1 MLQTE
6 AKVASEVRVNDPVN
20 HPAHYTSGGIECIDA
35 IDAALSCY
43 PTGKLAFLAGQ
54 VIKYVW
60 RAPLKGT
67 FKQDLE
73 KARFYLNRMIGV
85 LDEQSI

>member
-6 AKVASEVRVNDPVN
+6 AKVASAAPVNDPVN

-35 IDAALSCY
+35 IEAAVGYY
-43 PTGKLAFLAGQ
+43 PPKLAFLAGQ

-73 KARFYLNRMIGV
+73 KARFYLNRMI
-85 LDEQSI
+85 DNWPTEN